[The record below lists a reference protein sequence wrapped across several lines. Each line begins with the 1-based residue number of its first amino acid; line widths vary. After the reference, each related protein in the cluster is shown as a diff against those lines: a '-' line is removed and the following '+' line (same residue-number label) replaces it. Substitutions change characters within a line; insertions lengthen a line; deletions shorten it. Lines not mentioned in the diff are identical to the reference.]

1 MKKSR
6 RHALGQ
12 HFLASPGILERIAAA
27 AGPIA
32 GETVLEIG
40 SGKGALTLSLLA
52 AGAKVVA
59 VEKDPALGD
68 ELRNRGIPGLTVIE
82 GDILDQDWAR
92 LMEVNGAGP
101 GPYVVVGNLPYSI
114 STPLLYL
121 FLDHREIVRKGVFL
135 VQREVAE
142 RYIAG
147 PGGKDYS
154 PLGIL
159 LQIYYSVK
167 ILFKV
172 SPGSFVPPPKVDS
185 AVISLERREAPLVEV
200 DDFDR
205 FRRFLHSCFAQRRKT
220 LGNNLAAAGY
230 PHDRIAAAL
239 ASLGLDPKVRA
250 EAVPAAA
257 LFQMGS
263 DLKIGFGT
271 GAPSAPRC

>member
-40 SGKGALTLSLLA
+40 SGKGALTLHLLA

-59 VEKDPALGD
+59 VEKDTALGD
-68 ELRNRGIPGLTVIE
+68 ELRNRGLEGLIVVE

-92 LMEVNGAGP
+92 LMEVHGAGP
-101 GPYVVVGNLPYSI
+101 GPHTVVGNLPYSI

-121 FLDHREIVRKGVFL
+121 LLDNRAIVRKGVFL

-142 RYIAG
+142 RFAAG
-147 PGGKDYS
+147 PGGKDYA

-159 LQIYYSVK
+159 LQVYYTVK
-167 ILFKV
+167 ILFRV

-185 AVISLERREAPLVEV
+185 AVVSLERREAPLVEV
-200 DDFDR
+200 GDYDR
-205 FRRFLHSCFAQRRKT
+205 FRRFLHACFAQRRKT

-230 PHDRIAAAL
+230 PHDRVAEAL
-239 ASLGLDPKVRA
+239 ALLGLDPKVRA
-250 EAVPAAA
+250 ERVPMAALSELGSRLATGFRPAAISSRR
-257 LFQMGS
+257 G
-263 DLKIGFGT
+263 
-271 GAPSAPRC
+271 